1 MKAIRLFPDTM
12 NIDFLRHRMIGLV
25 VSTVIIL
32 GTFGLL
38 FSKGLNFGIDFTG
51 GMLIEVQVQPEPDLA
66 LLRTDLNS
74 LGLGSISI
82 QEFGSP
88 NDVLI
93 RVPQQDGGTEA
104 QKIAEDAVRH
114 VLADMEDVDVEYR
127 RVEFVGPQ
135 VGEELIQAGLYAVIF
150 SILGIMAYVSFR
162 FEWQFGA
169 AAIIALVHDVMVIVG
184 FFALTQKQFDLATV
198 AAILTVAGYSIN
210 DTVVIFDRVR
220 ENMRKHQ
227 KTSLY
232 DVCNKSLNE
241 TLSRTILT
249 SVTTLLA
256 LASLWLFGGEVIRGF
271 VDALIVGV
279 LIGTY
284 STIFIAVPKLLTFGV
299 KRDETITG

>member
-1 MKAIRLFPDTM
+1 MKAIRLFPNNM
-12 NIDFLRHRMIGLV
+12 NINFLRHRVLGLV
-25 VSTVIIL
+25 MSSIIIL

-38 FSKGLNFGIDFTG
+38 ISKGLNFGIDFTG
-51 GMLIEVQVQPEPDLA
+51 GMMIEVQVQPAPDLSIM
-66 LLRTDLNS
+66 REDLNALN
-74 LGLGSISI
+74 LGGIAI

-93 RVPQQDGGTEA
+93 RVPEQEGGKDA
-104 QKIAEDAVRH
+104 QAAAEQAVRE
-114 VLADMEDVDVEYR
+114 VLNSMEDSNVEYR

-135 VGEELIQAGLYAVIF
+135 VGDELISAGLYAVIF
-150 SILGIMAYVSFR
+150 SILGIMAYVSLR

-169 AAIIALVHDVMVIVG
+169 AAIVALLHDVFAILG

-210 DTVVIFDRVR
+210 DTVVIFDRIR
-220 ENMRKHQ
+220 ENVRKF
-227 KTSLY
+227 KKMPL
-232 DVCNKSLNE
+232 VELANKSLNE

-256 LASLWLFGGEVIRGF
+256 LAALWFFGGEVIRGF

-279 LIGTY
+279 VIGTY
-284 STIFIAVPKLLTFGV
+284 STMFVAVPSVVKLGV
-299 KRDETITG
+299 KRTSE